1 MAEGDRAEPR
11 GKPRAVPAEASS
23 TEGRQGGGDGPVTCS
38 ECGAAVGRAQL
49 AGHLRQ
55 KHRIYQVGGVRR
67 SLNETLAVLLAGLCS
82 PRPLAGAWTQL
93 AEIIREEQGPRA
105 DAFLAAA
112 VGQALARLPD
122 KQRGE
127 ALTAVADAVAA
138 DPESPR
144 LIPLLAA
151 DTSSTEGRQGG
162 DAPRHLAIALA
173 NLLLPP
179 LERDVL
185 LGLRSLLL
193 DRRLAPDMQT
203 AATAILLRSTGR
215 EGPAAVDV
223 LRAFVNGLGKARSI
237 DKLQQLETTLG
248 PCPALTELCA
258 ELEDQL
264 RMTCPRCNIELRRRE
279 MIPHLWEQHR
289 LVLDGRRVREPWGMI
304 DEWID
309 EYRRTRD
316 RDLLDRCK
324 AVAHELDGDNGLR
337 RVQRLLLAAGIPDPD
352 ALQALLAEAA
362 SNRSSLCPHCFALV
376 PAPLPAPVRP
386 LNRWHGRLSARGYR
400 VEVTEG
406 GILSR
411 IEIET
416 PATAGAQRQETE
428 KHLTRQGAMMLVS
441 APFVLFALV
450 VAFGLLDAGTAP
462 LWPVLII
469 LAVAGGLAAAVRS
482 RWPEPRPAVERA
494 VDHAWT
500 RLVPRLHPDAF
511 SLADSEFVAGLALS
525 STGKGRPHLREA
537 PLRQMLTLME
547 KAVSAGK
554 GAVEHLAALRR
565 LAVNDVAGHHD
576 PVLLVAEQIGRCFEG
591 KLSLAFAEQLLDE
604 WQSEWWSRGN
614 LLRLHILLCDRAFE
628 AGFEV
633 RNLVE
638 AGQVAPTLGAV
649 LQTENADGL
658 ARLRLLWSLRASRP
672 WDRCGED
679 ARLGFEFAEDPD
691 SADVLQ
697 RWPDLLLYQP
707 TTNPRAE
714 FVVCG
719 RGVVFEGNLFR
730 EKPKSIQAIARR
742 LHGGTGHELVIDGEV
757 FRFRTD
763 AEWLGW
769 RLEEWFAVWQKQ
781 FAHEKVEGVHDW
793 RSPAVTANLLARET
807 VPCPECRRPVLT
819 RAGQVGGLLDERRA

>member
-11 GKPRAVPAEASS
+11 KIRALPSEPPD
-23 TEGRQGGGDGPVTCS
+23 DGPAACS
-38 ECGAAVGRAQL
+38 ECGAAVPRASL
-49 AGHLRQ
+49 AAHLRQ
-55 KHRIYQVGGVRR
+55 QHRIYQVGGVRR

-82 PRPLAGAWTQL
+82 PRPLPGTWTQL
-93 AEIIREEQGPRA
+93 AEIVREEQGPRA

-112 VGQALARLPD
+112 VGQALARLPGR
-122 KQRGE
+122 QRGE
-127 ALTAVADAVAA
+127 ALAAVAETLAA
-138 DPESPR
+138 DPESHR
-144 LIPLLAA
+144 LIALLAS
-151 DTSSTEGRQGG
+151 DPDST
-162 DAPRHLAIALA
+162 ARHLAIALA
-173 NLLLPP
+173 DLLPPP
-179 LERDVL
+179 LERDAL
-185 LGLRSLLL
+185 LGLRSTLL
-193 DRRLAPDMQT
+193 DQRLAPEEQRAT
-203 AATAILLRSTGR
+203 AAILLRSTGR
-215 EGPAAVDV
+215 EGPAALDV
-223 LRAFVNGLGKARSI
+223 LRAFVNGLGKSRSVER
-237 DKLQQLETTLG
+237 LRQLETTLG
-248 PCPALTELCA
+248 HCPALTELCA
-258 ELEDQL
+258 ELEDQV
-264 RMTCPRCNIELRRRE
+264 RMSCPRCDIELRRRE
-279 MIPHLWEQHR
+279 MIPHLWEEHR

-309 EYRRTRD
+309 DYRRTRD
-316 RDLLDRCK
+316 RELLDRCK
-324 AVAHELDGDNGLR
+324 AVARELDGERGLL
-337 RVQRLLLAAGIPDPD
+337 RVQRLLLAGGIPDPD

-362 SNRSSLCPHCFALV
+362 ANHSSLCPHCFALV
-376 PAPLPAPVRP
+376 PAPLEAPVRP

-400 VEVTEG
+400 VEVLDRG
-406 GILSR
+406 VLSR
-411 IEIET
+411 IEVET
-416 PATAGAQRQETE
+416 PAAGPERQEAE

-450 VAFGLLDAGTAP
+450 VAFGLLDAGMAP

-469 LAVAGGLAAAVRS
+469 LAVAGGLAAAVHKS
-482 RWPEPRPAVERA
+482 WPESRPAVERA
-494 VDHAWT
+494 VDYAWT
-500 RLVPRLHPDAF
+500 RLVPRLHAGGY
-511 SLADSEFVAGLALS
+511 SRADSEFVAGLALC
-525 STGKGRPHLREA
+525 STGLGRPHLREA
-537 PLRQMLTLME
+537 PLRQMLALTE
-547 KAVSAGK
+547 KAVAAGR
-554 GAVEHLAALRR
+554 GPVEHLAALRR
-565 LAVNDVAGHHD
+565 LAVNDVAAHRD
-576 PVLLVAEQIGRCFEG
+576 PVLLVAEQIGGCFEG

-614 LLRLHILLCDRAFE
+614 LVRLRVLLCDRAFE

-649 LQTENADGL
+649 METEDADGL

-679 ARLGFEFAEDPD
+679 ARLAFEFAEDPD

-719 RGVVFEGNLFR
+719 RGVVFEGKLYR
-730 EKPKSIQAIARR
+730 QKPQSIQAIARR

-757 FRFRTD
+757 FKFRTD

-781 FAHEKVEGVHDW
+781 FAREKVEGVHDW